1 LEWAWLH
8 GNIVF
13 VGWGV
18 GLGTMVASLLNI
30 TISITFPGEKNF
42 HYFDCSDGIVWDK
55 LLLGCFV

>member
-1 LEWAWLH
+1 
-8 GNIVF
+8 
-13 VGWGV
+13 
-18 GLGTMVASLLNI
+18 MVASLLNI